1 MKKKLLFT
9 AILAA
14 AISVIIPTA
23 VTKAADGIT
32 VVATATATTVKS
44 GKWLHGGGWWYQY
57 TDGTYP
63 KDTFAEINGKTYYF
77 DKSGYTV
84 TGWQTINYYSY
95 YFDSN
100 GAMVTGWL
108 CYNGSWYYFKQG
120 KMQRNCIDPDGSY
133 LGADGISR
141 KIR

>member
-1 MKKKLLFT
+1 M
-9 AILAA
+9 
-14 AISVIIPTA
+14 
-23 VTKAADGIT
+23 
-32 VVATATATTVKS
+32 
-44 GKWLHGGGWWYQY
+44 
-57 TDGTYP
+57 
-63 KDTFAEINGKTYYF
+63 
-77 DKSGYTV
+77 V

-120 KMQRNCIDPDGSY
+120 KMQRNCIAPDGSY